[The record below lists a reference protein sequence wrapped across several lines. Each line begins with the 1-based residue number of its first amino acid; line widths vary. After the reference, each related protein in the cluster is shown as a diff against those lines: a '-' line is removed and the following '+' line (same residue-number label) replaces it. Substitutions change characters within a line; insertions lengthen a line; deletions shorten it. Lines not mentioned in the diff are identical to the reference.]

1 MNNLE
6 PIMRDAFDPSAIQA
20 QSNSKSM
27 AKGMIIALG
36 AIAIGVLVY
45 HLYQQHRS
53 NQPKDSLGR

>member
-1 MNNLE
+1 
-6 PIMRDAFDPSAIQA
+6 MRDAFDPSAIQA